1 MIYTDPRLSP
11 VLDTNGIVGAGST
24 EPGGEFPDSIGPG
37 LSSSPSLTA
46 SRSSWTRTATSL
58 ADSNPKLSKTQ
69 WVETPS

>member
-37 LSSSPSLTA
+37 LYKFTLP
-46 SRSSWTRTATSL
+46 
-58 ADSNPKLSKTQ
+58 DGQ
-69 WVETPS
+69 